1 MDSGNGCFY
10 PLVSWLFL
18 SAAEWSVQPAA
29 NTDWIMSGDW
39 KERDFPTI
47 YLAYG
52 SNMNIGQMNNRC
64 PGARN
69 LGTTM
74 LDDYTL
80 KFRANLNDRYVATVD
95 KEEGSSVPAVI
106 WAITKDHE
114 HVLDLREGIGAHHYE
129 KQYLDIRFKGELIT
143 VLAYIMPVGRPEV
156 IPDTE
161 YYNRIMTGYR
171 ENGIEV
177 DG

>member
-1 MDSGNGCFY
+1 
-10 PLVSWLFL
+10 
-18 SAAEWSVQPAA
+18 
-29 NTDWIMSGDW
+29 
-39 KERDFPTI
+39 
-47 YLAYG
+47 
-52 SNMNIGQMNNRC
+52 
-64 PGARN
+64 
-69 LGTTM
+69 M